1 MQIEG
6 TIAVFWVEQDSLP
19 KTLEVLKMH
28 FLPMQVFDLKRKTI
42 NVFSFSKGACDGT
55 TAG

>member
-19 KTLEVLKMH
+19 KTSEVLKMH

-42 NVFSFSKGACDGT
+42 NVFSFSKGVCDGT